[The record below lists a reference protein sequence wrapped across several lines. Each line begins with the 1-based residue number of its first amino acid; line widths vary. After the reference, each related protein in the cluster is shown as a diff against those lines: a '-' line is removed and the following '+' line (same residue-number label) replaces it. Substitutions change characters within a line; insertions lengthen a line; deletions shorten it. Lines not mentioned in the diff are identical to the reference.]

1 VIQGDITTLTDLYA
15 DQGYANADVTP
26 LLKEDD
32 QNRTVDITFDI
43 SQGKKVTFERIEIAG
58 NVKTRDK
65 VIRRELR
72 IYEQELFSATKLK
85 ESMKNLKRL
94 EYFEDVNVNTTP
106 GTTPDRVNLKITV
119 KERPT
124 GSFGVGVGYST
135 QDKLVGMVEVNQ
147 NNLFGRGQRL
157 QVQAMLGFVASRYRI
172 SFTEPYLFDRPLGL
186 GIDAYNWSR
195 AFDEYTRTSFGGSV
209 RLVHPLKWKYTRV
222 FGSYR
227 FENVRLTD
235 LSYSAQL
242 TQAIVQAS
250 QIRNTSAVTIG
261 VRRDSRDSLFTP
273 TKGSDQ
279 SISIEWAGLGGDVAF
294 IRYIVDAAFYYP
306 LKWNTVGVF
315 HARGGI
321 IQGLPYGQQPAYE
334 LFYLGGIDTIRGF
347 KYAQISPRD
356 PNTNDR
362 IGGNRFFQINTEYR
376 FPVPR
381 LNKYG
386 IVGLV
391 FFDAGNVYSSSAQ
404 AVVPNVRTSIGGG
417 IRWFSPMGP
426 LRVEWGYNLNK
437 KSYEQQSAWEFT
449 IGGSF

>member
-1 VIQGDITTLTDLYA
+1 
-15 DQGYANADVTP
+15 
-26 LLKEDD
+26 
-32 QNRTVDITFDI
+32 
-43 SQGKKVTFERIEIAG
+43 
-58 NVKTRDK
+58 
-65 VIRRELR
+65 
-72 IYEQELFSATKLK
+72 
-85 ESMKNLKRL
+85 
-94 EYFEDVNVNTTP
+94 
-106 GTTPDRVNLKITV
+106 
-119 KERPT
+119 
-124 GSFGVGVGYST
+124 
-135 QDKLVGMVEVNQ
+135 
-147 NNLFGRGQRL
+147 
-157 QVQAMLGFVASRYRI
+157 
-172 SFTEPYLFDRPLGL
+172 
-186 GIDAYNWSR
+186 
-195 AFDEYTRTSFGGSV
+195 
-209 RLVHPLKWKYTRV
+209 LKWKYTRV

-242 TQAIVQAS
+242 TPAIVQAS
-250 QIRNTSAVTIG
+250 QIRNTSALTIG

-279 SISIEWAGLGGDVAF
+279 SISIEWAGVGGDVAF
-294 IRYIVDAAFYYP
+294 IRYIADAAFYYP

-315 HARGGI
+315 HVRGGL

-362 IGGNRFFQINTEYR
+362 IGGNRFFKVNTEYR

-391 FFDAGNVYSSSAQ
+391 FADAGNVYSSNAR
-404 AVVPNVRTSIGGG
+404 AVVPNVRTSIGAG